1 MYTEWRMPGKK
12 KNAAAVALGKK
23 RWQGVKAEERSAALT
38 AAVQARWKNTTEA
51 DRAAQGKKLA
61 EASAAARKKKEK

>member
-1 MYTEWRMPGKK
+1 MPGKK

-38 AAVQARWKNTTEA
+38 AAVESRWKNATEA
-51 DRAAQGKKLA
+51 DRAALGEKLA
-61 EASAAARKKKEK
+61 AARAAARKKKEK

>member
-1 MYTEWRMPGKK
+1 MPGKK

-38 AAVQARWKNTTEA
+38 AAVESRWKNATAA
-51 DRAAQGKKLA
+51 DRAALGEKLA
-61 EASAAARKKKEK
+61 AARAAARKKKEK